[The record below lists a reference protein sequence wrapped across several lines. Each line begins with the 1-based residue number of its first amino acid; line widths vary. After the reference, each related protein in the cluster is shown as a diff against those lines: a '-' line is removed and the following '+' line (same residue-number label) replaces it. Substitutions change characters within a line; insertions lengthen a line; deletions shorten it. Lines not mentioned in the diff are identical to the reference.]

1 MWTEYFDYDTP
12 CNSEEDVERHVDHF
26 KLLSSSYTGP
36 FRYSSTLQAQ
46 WYNSGTLIKFRYSG
60 TRYSRAFQ
68 VQGYPLGTVGPF
80 RYSRTLQ

>member
-36 FRYSSTLQAQ
+36 FRYSSIFQAQ
-46 WYNSGTLIKFRYSG
+46 WYPSGT
-60 TRYSRAFQ
+60 
-68 VQGYPLGTVGPF
+68 VVPF
-80 RYSRTLQ
+80 RYSSTF